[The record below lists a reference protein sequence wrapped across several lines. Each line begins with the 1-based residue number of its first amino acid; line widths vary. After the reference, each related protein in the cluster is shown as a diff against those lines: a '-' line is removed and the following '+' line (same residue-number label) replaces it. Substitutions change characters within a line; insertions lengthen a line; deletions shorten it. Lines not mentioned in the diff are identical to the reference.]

1 MADEQGEG
9 GKAPI
14 PYDRF
19 QQVVA
24 EKNALNER
32 VGALEK
38 EARTY
43 QERAA
48 TADTL
53 AKQIE
58 QIKAEHSKAA
68 SAWDRQRALIG
79 AGIVDD
85 EGIELADYYYGK
97 VPEKDRPAM
106 GDWIKAMREAPD
118 KAPKALRTW
127 LDTGPNTE
135 PDDIDPDIED
145 KAPPK
150 RETRPPRTQ
159 RTADPSGTQGARHT
173 PTAEQ
178 VRAAREKAQKTGDW
192 ADFNRLAGFKPPGQ
206 KQDAK

>member
-53 AKQIE
+53 AKQLE
-58 QIKAEHSKAA
+58 EARTKHAADA
-68 SAWDRQRALIG
+68 SAWDRQRALMG
-79 AGIVDD
+79 AGITDPDD
-85 EGIELADYYYGK
+85 VELADYYYSK
-97 VPEKDRPAM
+97 APDKDRPAM
-106 GDWIKAMREAPD
+106 GDWIKGFRDDPN
-118 KAPKALRTW
+118 KAPKALRPLFATAS
-127 LDTGPNTE
+127 DTEADE
-135 PDDIDPDIED
+135 PDAEVEALPN
-145 KAPPK
+145 